1 MEGEVL
7 SLAALHIISVS
18 NVSGVTYT
26 VVSPNCSIGFSISM
40 EQLDLLNPVNEVH
53 IFALHYV
60 YIPHVNKS
68 LQEFKNG
75 WNHHPIRTERNY
87 SPHQLFVEGALSLQ
101 RSGIAARDFF
111 DRVDDFCGMEQE
123 GLTTVDDDEGVAIPE
138 SQFGMRDEH
147 YRVL

>member
-60 YIPHVNKS
+60 YIPCVNKS

-75 WNHHPIRTERNY
+75 WNHHQIRTETILLINC
-87 SPHQLFVEGALSLQ
+87 LLK
-101 RSGIAARDFF
+101 
-111 DRVDDFCGMEQE
+111 
-123 GLTTVDDDEGVAIPE
+123 
-138 SQFGMRDEH
+138 EH
-147 YRVL
+147 FHCKDSSS